1 LPRLLLPLRT
11 CERRLPTCQHRWRGV
26 NLIRCVL
33 MLLISFNDLVT
44 CYIIAFLSLAMM
56 FLSLASSVQ
65 IAFTCLKPKKYIESI
80 WFLCLAVC
88 HVLLT
93 ANVVASFSHQKKR
106 KILFRFSFYC
116 TTERPFLGFQLH
128 AWAPSVLIIRLQLQ
142 RLHIFYN
149 VSAAC
154 IVHVYFTR
162 SCTALFSSL

>member
-1 LPRLLLPLRT
+1 MLP
-11 CERRLPTCQHRWRGV
+11 
-26 NLIRCVL
+26 
-33 MLLISFNDLVT
+33 ISFTDLVT

-93 ANVVASFSHQKKR
+93 ANVVASFSHQKKEKSCFAFPSTAQR
-106 KILFRFSFYC
+106 RDHS
-116 TTERPFLGFQLH
+116 LGSSYTPG
-128 AWAPSVLIIRLQLQ
+128 APSVLIIRLQLQ